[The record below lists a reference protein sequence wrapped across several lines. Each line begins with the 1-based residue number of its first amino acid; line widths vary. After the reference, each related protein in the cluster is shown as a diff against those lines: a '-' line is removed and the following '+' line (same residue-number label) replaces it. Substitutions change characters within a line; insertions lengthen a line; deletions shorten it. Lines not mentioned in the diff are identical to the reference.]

1 MTETNTVTRPAGH
14 GDQEAPRRLVM
25 VSGGTRGI
33 GRAVAVHLAGEGY
46 DIAFCGRSASAAAD
60 ETAELVRAQGASCFH
75 APCDVADHQAVE
87 TFVKRAEGELG
98 PVYGLV
104 NSAGIVKDN
113 HLVMMPVDDWASV
126 IDTNL
131 TGTFNFCRT
140 VGFGM
145 LKRRAG
151 VIVNISSV
159 AGVYGHATQANYAAS
174 KGGVNSLSRTLAK
187 ELARH
192 GIRVNVVAPGF
203 IETDMT
209 DDLSDKARKEAL
221 AAVPLRRFGT
231 AQEVAD
237 LTGFLLSDKASYITG
252 QILQVDGGVAL

>member
-1 MTETNTVTRPAGH
+1 MTATHAATPTAGSD
-14 GDQEAPRRLVM
+14 GAQRRLAM
-25 VSGGTRGI
+25 VSGGSRGI
-33 GRAVAVHLAGEGY
+33 GRAVAVHLAEQGY

-60 ETAELVRAQGASCFH
+60 ETADLVRAQGAAVFH
-75 APCDVADHQAVE
+75 EPCDVTDHEAVE

-113 HLVMMPVDDWASV
+113 HLVMMPVADWTSV

-151 VIVNISSV
+151 AIVNISSV
-159 AGVYGHATQANYAAS
+159 SGVYGHATQANYAAS

-187 ELARH
+187 ELARQ

-203 IETDMT
+203 IDTDMT
-209 DDLSDKARKEAL
+209 DGLSDKARKEAL

-231 AQEVAD
+231 AEEVAD

-252 QILQVDGGVAL
+252 QVLQVDGGVAL

>member
-1 MTETNTVTRPAGH
+1 MSERIRRAVIVT
-14 GDQEAPRRLVM
+14 
-25 VSGGTRGI
+25 GGSRGI
-33 GRAVAVHLAGEGY
+33 GRATAVQLASEGY
-46 DIAFCGRSASAAAD
+46 DIAFCGRTESAASE
-60 ETAELVRAQGASCFH
+60 ETAAMVEELGAACFH
-75 APCDVADHQAVE
+75 QPCDVADHQSVE
-87 TFVKRAEGELG
+87 AFVKGAEEALG

-104 NSAGIVKDN
+104 NSAGIVRDS
-113 HLVMMPVDDWASV
+113 HLVMMAPADWATV

-140 VGFGM
+140 VGFSM
-145 LKRRAG
+145 LKRKTG
-151 VIVNISSV
+151 VIVNMSSV

-192 GIRVNVVAPGF
+192 GIRVNAVAPGF

-209 DDLSDKARKEAL
+209 DGLGEKARKEAL
-221 AAVPLRRFGT
+221 ASVPLRRFGT

-237 LTGFLLSDKASYITG
+237 LASFLLSDKAGYITG
-252 QILQVDGGVAL
+252 QVFQVDGGIAL

>member
-1 MTETNTVTRPAGH
+1 MEGTDVMPDH
-14 GDQEAPRRLVM
+14 QRRAVI
-25 VSGGTRGI
+25 VSGGSRGI
-33 GRAVAVHLAGEGY
+33 GRAIAVQLAAEGY
-46 DIAFCGRSASAAAD
+46 DIAFCGRSRSAAAD
-60 ETAELVRAQGASCFH
+60 ETAELVRAQGAACFH

-87 TFVKRAEGELG
+87 TFVKSAEHELG

-104 NSAGIVKDN
+104 NSAGIVRDS
-113 HLVMMPVDDWASV
+113 HLVMMPVEDWGAV
-126 IDTNL
+126 IDANL

-174 KGGVNSLSRTLAK
+174 KGGVNSSTRTLAK
-187 ELARH
+187 ELARQ
-192 GIRVNVVAPGF
+192 GIRVNAVAPGF
-203 IETDMT
+203 IDTDMT
-209 DDLSDKARKEAL
+209 DTLSEKARKDAL
-221 AAVPLRRFGT
+221 ASVPLRRFGT

-237 LTGFLLSDKASYITG
+237 LTSFLLSDKAGYITG